1 MTEMADPAN
10 KQMDEI
16 AARMG
21 RLEEAMARLTA
32 NLGGLTQG
40 VLSAAHDTLFSQVAY
55 LGDHRALTYLRNGQ
69 KIFVD
74 TRSVDIGTHLLFG
87 GTWEPNYMAAF
98 ARQINAG
105 DTILDIG
112 ANHGVY
118 ALAAGVQVGPKG
130 HVYAFEASRHF
141 SELIRASISINGLD
155 GVVSIINAAVSAT
168 TGKAILS
175 FDDHW
180 SGAGHLVGRPET
192 GGPPPAL
199 DPLPRPLALPQ
210 KSKSEEVRCVAL
222 DDYFADPTSRI
233 DVMKMDIEGA
243 EGLALKGMSKLLE
256 RSPRVRIMMEFCPQM
271 MSGFDCDAAE
281 TIAMLEAGGFMCWT
295 INPDSSLAPARWQ
308 AMLESPDMIRN
319 ILVSR
324 QNVA

>member
-1 MTEMADPAN
+1 MADPSN
-10 KQMDEI
+10 QRMDEI
-16 AARMG
+16 AARLG
-21 RLEEAMARLTA
+21 RLEEAVTRLTA
-32 NLGGLTQG
+32 NLGGLTQNL
-40 VLSAAHDTLFSQVAY
+40 LSAAHDTLFSQVAY

-74 TRSVDIGTHLLFG
+74 TRSVDIGTHLLLG

-112 ANHGVY
+112 ANHGIY

-155 GVVSIINAAVSAT
+155 DVVSVVNAAVSAT
-168 TGKAILS
+168 TGNAVLS

-180 SGAGHLVGRPET
+180 SGGGHLVGRAESGAPSPSSTPES
-192 GGPPPAL
+192 
-199 DPLPRPLALPQ
+199 LPRPLALPQ
-210 KSKSEEVRCVAL
+210 KSKTEEVRCVAL
-222 DDYFADPTSRI
+222 DDYFTDSAMRV

-243 EGLALKGMSKLLE
+243 EGLALKGMAKLLE
-256 RSPRVRIMMEFCPQM
+256 RSPRVRIMMEFCPLM
-271 MSGFDCDAAE
+271 MSGFDLDAVE
-281 TIAMLEAGGFMCWT
+281 TIAMLEASGFMCWT
-295 INPDSSLAPARWQ
+295 INPDSSLAPAQWQ
-308 AMLESPDMIRN
+308 ALLETPGVIRN
-319 ILVSR
+319 VLASR
-324 QNVA
+324 QKVT